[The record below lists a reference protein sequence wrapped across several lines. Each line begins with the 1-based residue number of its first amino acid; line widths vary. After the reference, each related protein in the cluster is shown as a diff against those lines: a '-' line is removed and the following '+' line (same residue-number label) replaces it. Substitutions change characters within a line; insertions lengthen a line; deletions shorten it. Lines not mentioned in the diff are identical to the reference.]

1 MLTRGC
7 CHFSGKPSTK
17 RLSGSEVSLKKMCY
31 EILPALRSVRM
42 TLPRKLNDLWV
53 NSYIITM
60 FYGKHNRQVWF
71 LLFSYVKI
79 WPYLFFPYIL
89 VKVAHLAAA
98 EFQHLVIEILAVSV
112 DKAVGEFVDAE
123 RL

>member
-1 MLTRGC
+1 
-7 CHFSGKPSTK
+7 
-17 RLSGSEVSLKKMCY
+17 
-31 EILPALRSVRM
+31 
-42 TLPRKLNDLWV
+42 
-53 NSYIITM
+53 M

-79 WPYLFFPYIL
+79 WPYVFFPYIL

-98 EFQHLVIEILAVSV
+98 EFQHLVIETLAVSV

-123 RL
+123 RLEGLFGQLYARGTEFDVAGAGKVHC

>member
-1 MLTRGC
+1 
-7 CHFSGKPSTK
+7 
-17 RLSGSEVSLKKMCY
+17 
-31 EILPALRSVRM
+31 
-42 TLPRKLNDLWV
+42 
-53 NSYIITM
+53 M

-71 LLFSYVKI
+71 LSFSYVKI
-79 WPYLFFPYIL
+79 WPYVFFPYIL
-89 VKVAHLAAA
+89 VEVAHLAAA